1 MRLGAYNKSSAVAEQ
16 GDRLA
21 TIDIM
26 PKSGGAA
33 MLLSVER
40 GTGFLSNTMSP
51 GSRPT
56 SVPTVP
62 SGILIH
68 PIFWPQYINVTDRQD
83 IGPVA
88 YGEQGTEP
96 FRSRA
101 NSLRGANWP
110 GSEKAV
116 NREQLLV
123 TVAQKLQVSAVA
135 DETTRRA
142 ASQQIKRAAN
152 KGGRSV

>member
-88 YGEQGTEP
+88 YGEQ
-96 FRSRA
+96 
-101 NSLRGANWP
+101 L
-110 GSEKAV
+110 V
-116 NREQLLV
+116 V

-135 DETTRRA
+135 DETVRRA

-152 KGGRSV
+152 KGGRSVW